1 MVPLRV
7 NRWQGHLPGAS
18 LALSALLQRAG
29 RRGLNFTAAE
39 RSLFTACE
47 FWVAVKTRTLAT
59 HLGAHAADALRNLSI
74 VYSAMGAHHVARVL
88 FAGIGEIDSTAS
100 PSGRFQCLTA
110 LQQHIADTA
119 DPVDQ
124 LIAGLAHNLGLSAVA
139 WPYREAGA
147 AADLGAARSLTGRH
161 HVARESRRR
170 VAGAKTNGARS

>member
-1 MVPLRV
+1 VVPLRV

-18 LALSALLQRAG
+18 LALSALLKRAG
-29 RRGLNFTAAE
+29 RGGLQFTAAE

-88 FAGIGEIDSTAS
+88 FAGIGEIDTTAS
-100 PSGRFQCLTA
+100 PSGRFECLTA

-139 WPYREAGA
+139 WPYRVAGA
-147 AADLGAARSLTGRH
+147 AADLGAARSLTGRGSLGRSH
-161 HVARESRRR
+161 RRSIT
-170 VAGAKTNGARS
+170 AKTIRGRS

>member
-1 MVPLRV
+1 VVPLRV

-18 LALSALLQRAG
+18 LALSALLKRAG
-29 RRGLNFTAAE
+29 RGGLQFTAAE

-74 VYSAMGAHHVARVL
+74 VYSAMGAHHIARVL

-100 PSGRFQCLTA
+100 PSGRFECLTA

-139 WPYREAGA
+139 WPYRVAGA
-147 AADLGAARSLTGRH
+147 AADLGAARSLTGRGSPGRSH
-161 HVARESRRR
+161 RRSIT
-170 VAGAKTNGARS
+170 AKTIRGRS

>member
-1 MVPLRV
+1 VVPLRV

-18 LALSALLQRAG
+18 LALSALLKRAG
-29 RRGLNFTAAE
+29 RGGLQFTAAE

-88 FAGIGEIDSTAS
+88 FAGIGEIDTTAS
-100 PSGRFQCLTA
+100 PSGRFECLTA

-139 WPYREAGA
+139 WPYRVAGA
-147 AADLGAARSLTGRH
+147 AADLGAARSLTGRGSPGRSH
-161 HVARESRRR
+161 RRSIT
-170 VAGAKTNGARS
+170 AKTIRGRS

>member
-1 MVPLRV
+1 MAPLKA
-7 NRWQGHLPGAS
+7 NRWQGHLPGTS
-18 LALSALLQRAG
+18 LALSALLERAA
-29 RRGLNFTAAE
+29 RGGVQFTAAE

-47 FWVAVKTRTLAT
+47 FWVAVKTRTLAA
-59 HLGAHAADALRNLSI
+59 HLGAYAADALRSQSI

-88 FAGIGEIDSTAS
+88 IAGIGEIDSMAT
-100 PSGRFQCLTA
+100 PSGRLECLTA

-139 WPYREAGA
+139 WTYRVAGG

-161 HVARESRRR
+161 HPARESRRR

>member
-1 MVPLRV
+1 
-7 NRWQGHLPGAS
+7 
-18 LALSALLQRAG
+18 
-29 RRGLNFTAAE
+29 
-39 RSLFTACE
+39 LFTACE

-74 VYSAMGAHHVARVL
+74 VYSAMGAHHIARVL

-100 PSGRFQCLTA
+100 PSGRFECLTA

-139 WPYREAGA
+139 WPYRVAGA
-147 AADLGAARSLTGRH
+147 AADLGAARSLTGRGSPGRSH
-161 HVARESRRR
+161 RRSIT
-170 VAGAKTNGARS
+170 AKTIRGRS

>member
-1 MVPLRV
+1 VVPLRV

-29 RRGLNFTAAE
+29 RGGLQFTAAE

-74 VYSAMGAHHVARVL
+74 VYSAMGAHHIARVL

-100 PSGRFQCLTA
+100 PSGRFECLTA

-139 WPYREAGA
+139 WPYRVAGA
-147 AADLGAARSLTGRH
+147 AADLGAARSLTGRGSPGRSH
-161 HVARESRRR
+161 RRSIT
-170 VAGAKTNGARS
+170 AKTIRGRS